1 MRKMAMSSSL
11 ILAFLWLWFQR
22 AHLTGL
28 RQHQGPHCACL
39 DPGTGIQ
46 ALVWA
51 DSSIPLICP
60 SFVIKDLSPM
70 KSGTHR
76 YTLIW
81 MESLCPPKE
90 KGGQKG
96 EGKGCFFLK

>member
-1 MRKMAMSSSL
+1 MRKVVMSSSL

-28 RQHQGPHCACL
+28 RHNTRDLTAPVL

-90 KGGQKG
+90 KGGRK
-96 EGKGCFFLK
+96 EKERVVFS